1 MTTLTEF
8 LLARIAEDE
17 AAARSATQG
26 QWVRYGDGRFYD
38 YTVGLTPA
46 FVPWPQTGGNRSPG
60 RDYSAEIVG
69 GVQEAD
75 GTHIVRWNP
84 ARVLAECE
92 AKRRIVEFHS
102 KWPVLVEGPPR
113 FDQPGTDLNTLAMRM
128 TREIAWLT
136 QQEYVKR
143 FGTEAPTAPMLRVL
157 AMPYADHP
165 DYDEN
170 WRP

>member
-1 MTTLTEF
+1 MTLTEF

-75 GTHIVRWNP
+75 GTHIARWDP

-92 AKRRIVEFHS
+92 AKRLIVGLHWTNDPTGPAPICDLCLYKPPCET
-102 KWPVLVEGPPR
+102 VLS
-113 FDQPGTDLNTLAMRM
+113 LA
-128 TREIAWLT
+128 L
-136 QQEYVKR
+136 
-143 FGTEAPTAPMLRVL
+143 
-157 AMPYADHP
+157 PYADHP
-165 DYDEN
+165 DYDES